1 MRMKMIQ
8 FCASNYQQINE
19 VNSLYTI
26 KKKLFM
32 IRQNLDRDLYD
43 LLFTKIYTSIHT
55 YTRLYI
61 YEYCTKLLIYF
72 KDSFKDKS

>member
-26 KKKLFM
+26 KKKTFH
-32 IRQNLDRDLYD
+32 D
-43 LLFTKIYTSIHT
+43 KA
-55 YTRLYI
+55 
-61 YEYCTKLLIYF
+61 KLGPGSL
-72 KDSFKDKS
+72 